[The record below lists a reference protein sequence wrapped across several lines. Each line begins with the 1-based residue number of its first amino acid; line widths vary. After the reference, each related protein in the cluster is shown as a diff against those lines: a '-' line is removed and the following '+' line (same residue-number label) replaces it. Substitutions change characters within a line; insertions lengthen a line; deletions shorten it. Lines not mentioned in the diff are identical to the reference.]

1 MLLNTFENIGGEFL
15 FFLLPFAF
23 GSIVGILILIASI
36 LLRKSRKPSNS
47 KIPTYLGILMGIGTI
62 VYSIQEIRGFEG
74 AFVGLIGLT
83 IIIESLII
91 SSLKKEKNLST

>member
-1 MLLNTFENIGGEFL
+1 
-15 FFLLPFAF
+15 
-23 GSIVGILILIASI
+23 
-36 LLRKSRKPSNS
+36 
-47 KIPTYLGILMGIGTI
+47 MGIGTI